1 MTCRLTLTN
10 VNLHSLA
17 ILQTVVLIHCVW
29 SKLYGNLSYIRK
41 KLITPRNHCNKLYR
55 FFLGRNVTVAH
66 GLETTVAEYEALPS
80 HKQNMIKEKF
90 ITLYEQS
97 PLYHVLDEKRL
108 LVCHAGIRQDYIGR
122 QDKKYKP
129 LYYMAILQEKN
140 MLTAHLS
147 VATGRRSIKEQ
158 LGLYMDIHR

>member
-1 MTCRLTLTN
+1 MT
-10 VNLHSLA
+10 
-17 ILQTVVLIHCVW
+17 I
-29 SKLYGNLSYIRK
+29 
-41 KLITPRNHCNKLYR
+41 
-55 FFLGRNVTVAH
+55 AH

-80 HKQNMIKEKF
+80 HQQNMIKEKF

-108 LVCHAGIRQDYIGR
+108 IVCHAGIRQDYIGR

-129 LYYMAILQEKN
+129 LYYTAILQEKN
-140 MLTAHLS
+140 MLTALLS

-158 LGLYMDIHR
+158 LGLYMDIHP

>member
-1 MTCRLTLTN
+1 M
-10 VNLHSLA
+10 
-17 ILQTVVLIHCVW
+17 IEIVW
-29 SKLYGNLSYIRK
+29 ELVINK
-41 KLITPRNHCNKLYR
+41 KVAYYAPGNHCNKLYR
-55 FFLGRNVTVAH
+55 FFLGRNVTIAH

-80 HKQNMIKEKF
+80 HKQNIIKEKF

-140 MLTAHLS
+140 MLTALLS
-147 VATGRRSIKEQ
+147 VATGQRNIKGK
-158 LGLYMDIHR
+158 LGLYMDIHPLENLAS